1 MALIVKDRVKETTST
16 SGTGTISLLG
26 ATVGFQ
32 SFSVIGDGSTTYY
45 AIVDASI
52 GAWEVGEGTYTLS
65 GSTLQRNVVLESSN
79 GGLLVNFSAAV
90 KDVFVTYPA
99 EQSVTQDGLLADIGT
114 DPNQIPLNQF
124 LGTMAYQDSI
134 AVNIGGGTLINV
146 TSSGY
151 SIQPA
156 VTAITTAGST
166 TLTIAQIQTLIA
178 TVTQTAAVTLV
189 LPTGTLT
196 DAGVLNG
203 LSAVGT
209 ALRWTVINL
218 GSASGAV
225 TMSGGTGH
233 TYVGNATVAIA
244 TSARFK
250 TVKTATNTF
259 VTYRIA

>member
-124 LGTMAYQDSI
+124 LGTMAYQD
-134 AVNIGGGTLINV
+134 LPNV
-146 TSSGY
+146 ELSLRPIVPLTSPTVQDVIDALLALGLV
-151 SIQPA
+151 IQE
-156 VTAITTAGST
+156 
-166 TLTIAQIQTLIA
+166 
-178 TVTQTAAVTLV
+178 
-189 LPTGTLT
+189 
-196 DAGVLNG
+196 D
-203 LSAVGT
+203 
-209 ALRWTVINL
+209 
-218 GSASGAV
+218 
-225 TMSGGTGH
+225 
-233 TYVGNATVAIA
+233 
-244 TSARFK
+244 
-250 TVKTATNTF
+250 
-259 VTYRIA
+259 

>member
-1 MALIVKDRVKETTST
+1 MALIVKDRVRETTST

-99 EQSVTQDGLLADIGT
+99 EQAVTQAGLLLDIGT

-124 LGTMAYQDSI
+124 LGTMAYQD
-134 AVNIGGGTLINV
+134 LPNV
-146 TSSGY
+146 ELSLRPIVPLTSPTVQDVIDALLALGLV
-151 SIQPA
+151 IQE
-156 VTAITTAGST
+156 
-166 TLTIAQIQTLIA
+166 
-178 TVTQTAAVTLV
+178 
-189 LPTGTLT
+189 
-196 DAGVLNG
+196 D
-203 LSAVGT
+203 
-209 ALRWTVINL
+209 
-218 GSASGAV
+218 
-225 TMSGGTGH
+225 
-233 TYVGNATVAIA
+233 
-244 TSARFK
+244 
-250 TVKTATNTF
+250 
-259 VTYRIA
+259 